1 MIRSSLLVRRI
12 AAASSKAVTR
22 RPNFGCIDA
31 TQLVATNYSTSVHHT
46 PYSTLSQ
53 SSTQTAAT
61 PTATSPNRS
70 LLTRQFSSDASTH
83 LGSILQREINEEE
96 EASSGELPPE
106 LVDIQSTIS
115 TNWTILEGIQGI
127 GGSGE
132 TGSGAAVRLF
142 RKEAGSK
149 GSKIGVVFH
158 CQDTEEDIP
167 VDENNV
173 FEETNEEDEDEE
185 PAQAVRFGVV
195 VSKGGKTV
203 VMQCRAGYDGDVS
216 VESVMVRDGDTESV
230 LSELAGGEGLHAA
243 LYQVCS
249 SKRGFVA
256 YSILCCVHAA
266 RKLNSHDDKRTFFLS
281 NLYFERM

>member
-1 MIRSSLLVRRI
+1 MIRSGLLVRRI

-22 RPNFGCIDA
+22 HGAANFGCIDA

-46 PYSTLSQ
+46 PYSTLSVV
-53 SSTQTAAT
+53 SASK
-61 PTATSPNRS
+61 R
-70 LLTRQFSSDASTH
+70 LLPTRQFSSDAASTH
-83 LGSILQREINEEE
+83 LGSVLQREINEEE

-149 GSKIGVVFH
+149 GAKIGVVFH

-167 VDENNV
+167 IDENNV
-173 FEETNEEDEDEE
+173 FEEINEEDEDEE

-256 YSILCCVHAA
+256 YSILCCAM
-266 RKLNSHDDKRTFFLS
+266 RLEN
-281 NLYFERM
+281 